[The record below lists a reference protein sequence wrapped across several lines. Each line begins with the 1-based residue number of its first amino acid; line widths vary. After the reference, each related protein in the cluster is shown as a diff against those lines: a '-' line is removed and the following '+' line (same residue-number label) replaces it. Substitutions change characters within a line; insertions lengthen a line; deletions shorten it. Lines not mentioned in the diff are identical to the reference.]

1 MYSFSWR
8 MFPFSRPLSKTAL
21 MYDNTYINIR
31 KVENK
36 MIKAMENFM
45 NTYGKYMAASTLA
58 LKPCSK
64 DELEYV
70 VNLFRNDSQR

>member
-1 MYSFSWR
+1 MFSFSWR

-36 MIKAMENFM
+36 MIKAIENFM
-45 NTYGKYMAASTLA
+45 DTYGKYMAAATWA
-58 LKPCSK
+58 LKPCSQS
-64 DELEYV
+64 ELEYMV
-70 VNLFRNDSQR
+70 KMFRNDSQR

>member
-1 MYSFSWR
+1 
-8 MFPFSRPLSKTAL
+8 MFPFSGPLSKTPL

-45 NTYGKYMAASTLA
+45 NTYGKYMAATAFA

-64 DELEYV
+64 SELEYV
-70 VNLFRNDSQR
+70 VSLFRNDSRQ